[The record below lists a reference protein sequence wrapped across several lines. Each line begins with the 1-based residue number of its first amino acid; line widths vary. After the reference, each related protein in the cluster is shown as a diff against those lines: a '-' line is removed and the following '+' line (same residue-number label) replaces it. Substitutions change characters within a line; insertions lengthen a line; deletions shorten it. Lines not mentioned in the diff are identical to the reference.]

1 MSRIEPGESPVHV
14 EDDDITAADFA
25 ACATISGE
33 APDAPLGIAFVIAL
47 RALLGSNLLP
57 DGAMM
62 LSHRVTW
69 HEKPRPG
76 RLVTEV
82 SIKEADAPRTR
93 YQRVVIGYRTAR
105 GEDRDHVVITQ
116 EQEVLWP
123 VIA

>member
-1 MSRIEPGESPVHV
+1 MSSIEPGRSAVHI

-25 ACATISGE
+25 ACAAISGE
-33 APDAPLGIAFVIAL
+33 APEAPLGIAFVIAL
-47 RALLGSNLLP
+47 RALLGSKLLP

-69 HEKPRPG
+69 HERPRPG
-76 RLVTEV
+76 RYRTEMTISEV
-82 SIKEADAPRTR
+82 DAPRTR
-93 YQRVVIGYRTAR
+93 YQRVVIAYRTTPDD
-105 GEDRDHVVITQ
+105 DRHRSVITQ